1 MSKFAPHKWEYDSLQ
16 RVCDGDEPVA
26 FVYEGKY
33 TRLIAAAPELYWM
46 VYNLLYELKRGN
58 GARAEYV
65 KQVIPQMEDL
75 LNRIYG
81 TVEELKP
88 CPECGGI
95 ASLVENRRGWYV
107 KCSQCGMCL
116 GDEFKEDATGCFECF
131 DSMGWAIAAW
141 NAEAE
146 QECNDEGQE
155 LKPCP
160 FCGGTPYVISDKKN
174 HTAVVKCPLCG
185 VRMGTGG
192 SSHETERPCSEF
204 F

>member
-65 KQVIPQMEDL
+65 KQVIPQIEDL

-81 TVEELKP
+81 TVE
-88 CPECGGI
+88 G
-95 ASLVENRRGWYV
+95 
-107 KCSQCGMCL
+107 
-116 GDEFKEDATGCFECF
+116 
-131 DSMGWAIAAW
+131 
-141 NAEAE
+141 
-146 QECNDEGQE
+146 

-174 HTAVVKCPLCG
+174 HTAVVKCPLCV
-185 VRMGTGG
+185 VRMEDYSANG
-192 SSHETERPCSEF
+192 EF
-204 F
+204 EHCVRAWNRREQS